1 MLDTAWK
8 KENEKKRRRK
18 GKEKKIKKKEKKK
31 KKKEKKKE
39 KERKKEKSSLL
50 SFTADSMK
58 LPWDKSPSNVD
69 GLQNRV
75 MSSL

>member
-1 MLDTAWK
+1 MK
-8 KENEKKRRRK
+8 KRKWKKRRRK
-18 GKEKKIKKKEKKK
+18 GKERKEKKK
-31 KKKEKKKE
+31 KKKKKGKKKE
-39 KERKKEKSSLL
+39 KEKKKERSSLL